1 MIEKAKD
8 ISDKLSTLIESGDI
22 TDEGYLKVLK
32 KALAFIESP
41 TNEPKDFEKNTSMVG
56 MVLAGYMMSG
66 ADEPPEINELHAQ
79 LLTMQ
84 CDNKIK
90 LINNELDG
98 DSPDQSKIAAYLADL
113 KSAASCLADGH
124 KNNPNIPEILNAI
137 AEIEARLD
145 INPAQE
151 AVRGKIDSI

>member
-22 TDEGYLKVLK
+22 TDEGDLKVLK

-90 LINNELDG
+90 LINN
-98 DSPDQSKIAAYLADL
+98 
-113 KSAASCLADGH
+113 
-124 KNNPNIPEILNAI
+124 
-137 AEIEARLD
+137 
-145 INPAQE
+145 
-151 AVRGKIDSI
+151 